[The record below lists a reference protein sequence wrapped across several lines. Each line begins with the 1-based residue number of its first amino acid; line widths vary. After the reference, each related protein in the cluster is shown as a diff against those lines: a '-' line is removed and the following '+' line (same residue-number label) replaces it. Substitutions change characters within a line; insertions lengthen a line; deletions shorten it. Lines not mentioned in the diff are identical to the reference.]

1 MISIRQPGLA
11 LHSCDVPG
19 FRYRMQ
25 TTWNMPAGA
34 QPTNVT
40 FWISSA
46 TDRSPD
52 LELAN
57 VVINC
62 HGSEGQLFV
71 GGLSSPPIMLKDV
84 GVFNLLR
91 NKDIGTIWLVSC
103 NAASGTAG
111 QRFCSQ
117 LAVTT
122 GCDVVAGDEPQCVE
136 NRYSAGGTTT
146 LFGTIDDFEGTAWL
160 FSPSG
165 SKSVFSVY
173 DPDVCKS

>member
-1 MISIRQPGLA
+1 
-11 LHSCDVPG
+11 
-19 FRYRMQ
+19 MQ

-34 QPTNVT
+34 QPGNVP
-40 FWISSA
+40 FWISYA
-46 TDRSPD
+46 RDRSPN

-62 HGSEGQLFV
+62 HGGEGKLFV

-84 GVFNLLR
+84 GVFTPLR
-91 NKDIGTIWLVSC
+91 TKDIGTIWLVSC
-103 NAASGTAG
+103 YAASGTAG

-122 GCDVVAGDEPQCVE
+122 GCFVVAADEPQCVE
-136 NRYSAGGTTT
+136 NRYTASGTSG

-173 DPDVCKS
+173 DPDICKS